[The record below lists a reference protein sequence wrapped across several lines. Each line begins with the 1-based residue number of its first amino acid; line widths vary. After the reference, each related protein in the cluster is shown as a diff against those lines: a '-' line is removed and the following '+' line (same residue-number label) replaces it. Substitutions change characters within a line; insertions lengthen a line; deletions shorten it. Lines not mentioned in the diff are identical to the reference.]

1 MLMSISALSSNLIAD
16 LSQQD
21 QQNPFQKIQQDF
33 KQLAS
38 DLQSGDLSGAQS
50 AYASIQPHLQH
61 CGAMQP
67 EFLNSRRS
75 LLTKEHR
82 RP

>member
-1 MLMSISALSSNLIAD
+1 MSISALSSNLIAD
-16 LSQQD
+16 LSQQY

-50 AYASIQPHLQH
+50 AYASIQL
-61 CGAMQP
+61 GLSRKVRQP
-67 EFLNSRRS
+67 VKALVTVR
-75 LLTKEHR
+75 
-82 RP
+82 